1 MNVTWPFAVLEIR
14 PEGIRVRPGDPLS
27 KWVMLRSV
35 PDLTMPWWAITLI
48 QPCRGVVTRSPGVRI
63 THNDGQRLVFWCRNR
78 TKAAILRG
86 CRLRGLEVQDGVH
99 TVGLFSL

>member
-1 MNVTWPFAVLEIR
+1 V
-14 PEGIRVRPGDPLS
+14 GPGYPLS

-35 PDLTMPWWAITLI
+35 PDLTMPWQAITLI
-48 QPCRGVVTRSPGVRI
+48 QACRGVVTRSPGVRI
-63 THNDGQRLVFWCRNR
+63 THNDGQHLVFWCRTR